1 MKRALSAAALLALAI
16 AAQTPPPALCQEVY
30 KSTDAQGHVIYSDH
44 PTSAA
49 AQRQPV
55 DVIQPDKDEAA
66 RLEKQRALE
75 DADYAQRSR
84 EEADQQRKQAT
95 QDKQDAERCKAART
109 RYLSLKDVRR
119 LYRLDDTGNRV
130 YSSDAELD
138 AMRVSSKQAMDQA
151 CGT

>member
-1 MKRALSAAALLALAI
+1 MQMPSR
-16 AAQTPPPALCQEVY
+16 ALCQEVY

-44 PTSAA
+44 PTSTAS
-49 AQRQPV
+49 QRQSLE
-55 DVIQPDKDEAA
+55 VIQPDKDEAA

-84 EEADQQRKQAT
+84 EEADQQHKQAA
-95 QDKQDAERCKAART
+95 QDKQNAERCKAARS

-119 LYRLDDTGNRV
+119 LYRLDEAGNRI
-130 YSSDAELD
+130 YYSDAELD
-138 AMRVSSKQAMDQA
+138 AMRASSKQAMDQS

>member
-1 MKRALSAAALLALAI
+1 MNRALSLTLLLSLGI
-16 AAQTPPPALCQEVY
+16 GVLTSSPAQCQEVY

-49 AQRQPV
+49 SQRQSV
-55 DVIQPDKDEAA
+55 DVVQPDKDEAA

-84 EEADQQRKQAT
+84 DEADQQRKQAA
-95 QDKQDAERCKAART
+95 QDKQTAERCKAARS
-109 RYLSLKDVRR
+109 RYLSLKDLRR
-119 LYRLDDTGNRV
+119 LYRLDDAGNRV
-130 YSSDAELD
+130 YYSDAELD
-138 AMRVSSKQAMDQA
+138 AMRVSSKQTMDQA